1 MEAIVPI
8 IILAA
13 AFYLLIARPWM
24 LRNRRAADL
33 KEHLRPGVEIITTS
47 GFLGK
52 VKKIDGEEIHL
63 ELAPGVQ
70 VRLLFGAVGKILHTD
85 SATQKSDKGG
95 TGSGSSST
103 SN

>member
-8 IILAA
+8 VILVA

-47 GFLGK
+47 GFIGR
-52 VKKIDGEEIHL
+52 VKKIEGEELHL
-63 ELAPGVQ
+63 ELAPGVE
-70 VRLLFGAVGKILHTD
+70 VRLLFGAVGKILHAD
-85 SATQKSDKGG
+85 ATEKK
-95 TGSGSSST
+95 
-103 SN
+103 

>member
-33 KEHLRPGVEIITTS
+33 KTHLRPGVEIITTS

-52 VKKIDGEEIHL
+52 VKKIEGEEIHL
-63 ELAPGVQ
+63 ELSPGVE
-70 VRLLFGAVGKILHTD
+70 VRLLFGAVGKILHAD
-85 SATQKSDKGG
+85 ATEKK
-95 TGSGSSST
+95 
-103 SN
+103 